1 MYVVKR
7 KETFTETLRLEAPD
21 GKTEDIIV
29 KLQPNPALLKNFR
42 ALQIKM
48 IDLETNKNHL
58 AEEIAIEERGKCVV
72 DMFVLLFG
80 QQATEKILA
89 FYEDNYVEMLTDIFP
104 FIQEVIIPRLNMVA
118 KEIKQDFRSRFK
130 K

>member
-21 GKTEDIIV
+21 GKTEDIII

-58 AEEIAIEERGKCVV
+58 AEETAIEERGKCVV

>member
-104 FIQEVIIPRLNMVA
+104 FIQEVIIPKLNMVA
-118 KEIKQDFRSRFK
+118 KEIKQDLRSRFK

>member
-7 KETFTETLRLEAPD
+7 KETFTETLRLEALD

-58 AEEIAIEERGKCVV
+58 AEETAIEERGKCVV

>member
-21 GKTEDIIV
+21 GKTEDIII

-58 AEEIAIEERGKCVV
+58 AEETAIEERGKCVV

-104 FIQEVIIPRLNMVA
+104 FIQEVIIPRLNMVT

>member
-58 AEEIAIEERGKCVV
+58 AEETAIEERGKCVV

-89 FYEDNYVEMLTDIFP
+89 FYEYNYVEMLTDIFP

>member
-104 FIQEVIIPRLNMVA
+104 FIQEVIIPKLNMVA

>member
-1 MYVVKR
+1 MCVVKR

-104 FIQEVIIPRLNMVA
+104 FIQEVIIPKLNMVA

>member
-58 AEEIAIEERGKCVV
+58 AEETAIEERGKCVV